1 MTSDGDAPD
10 ARGAAADEDDGGRET
25 DSLRLSL
32 AQQVELLWEV
42 ELGDLPMALR
52 FEPRSARG

>member
-1 MTSDGDAPD
+1 LPRR
-10 ARGAAADEDDGGRET
+10 ARAAADEDDGGRET

>member
-1 MTSDGDAPD
+1 VTSDGVAPD
-10 ARGAAADEDDGGRET
+10 ERGAAADEDDGGET

-42 ELGDLPMALR
+42 ELGDVPMALR